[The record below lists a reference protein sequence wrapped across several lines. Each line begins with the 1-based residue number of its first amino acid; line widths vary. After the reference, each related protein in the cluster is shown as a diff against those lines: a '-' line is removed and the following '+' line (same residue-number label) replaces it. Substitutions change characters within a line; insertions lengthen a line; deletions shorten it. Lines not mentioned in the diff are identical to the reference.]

1 MEKVFCPAEELRA
14 QVELCIRKLCE
25 TPIGTPQYREYLEQL
40 ELLHHAESDERYRLT
55 SPILNAEPDFNAEP
69 APVTPVAEPEP
80 TAEEPAPAPE
90 PEAPVEEEKPKTLKE
105 IARDKLM
112 QARDAGVIVR
122 PIIEK
127 FVPEGK
133 PVRFSSIPAASYEA
147 FIQEIEDQTAV
158 PFN

>member
-1 MEKVFCPAEELRA
+1 MTPPA
-14 QVELCIRKLCE
+14 
-25 TPIGTPQYREYLEQL
+25 
-40 ELLHHAESDERYRLT
+40 LT
-55 SPILNAEPDFNAEP
+55 MDPVLNSEPVP
-69 APVTPVAEPEP
+69 VAPVEEPVAEPAP
-80 TAEEPAPAPE
+80 TAEEPTPAPE